1 MIDRNALVSDLA
13 KAYGV
18 RVDVDDPI
26 LVAAL
31 LNRRLLDEAI
41 AAMEA
46 AVRASAD
53 RMTAAS
59 VQQTD
64 AARQTAACS
73 SPRPVN
79 GQRTGYGW
87 RLAMFPPQ

>member
-31 LNRRLLDEAI
+31 LNRRLLEDAGEMAVPSARVMEVLTAP
-41 AAMEA
+41 AALIVAVPAPMPPGLA
-46 AVRASAD
+46 ALLVEPLMS
-53 RMTAAS
+53 T
-59 VQQTD
+59 V
-64 AARQTAACS
+64 
-73 SPRPVN
+73 
-79 GQRTGYGW
+79 
-87 RLAMFPPQ
+87 